1 MKRVMRGEF
10 LIAQSG
16 ASSPMTVRQA
26 LQEGTGFLS
35 RLGIES
41 ARLDAELLLGMVLGQ
56 KREELYLSF
65 ERRLGSRQRREL
77 QSLLERRALGEPI
90 AYITG
95 RREFW
100 SLDLLVTSDVLVP
113 RPETELLVEVS
124 IVLMEAEFQI
134 SNFKFQIL
142 DLGTGSGNIAVSLAK
157 EKGDSEIW
165 ATDLSLEAV
174 RVAEINAAHH
184 GVKRQVHF
192 LQGDAFKPVEDKR
205 EFFHMIVSNPPYVRR
220 GEVVALPRDVRAWE
234 PLSALDGGI
243 DGLDLYRRIAAEGHL
258 YLRNGGFIALEIGD
272 GMAEEA
278 CALFKSVSVYRE
290 CKIHRDYAGKERVVV
305 IQKRMD

>member
-65 ERRLGSRQRREL
+65 ERRLGSRQRREF

-124 IVLMEAEFQI
+124 IGLVEAESQI
-134 SNFKFQIL
+134 SDFKFQIL

-165 ATDLSLEAV
+165 ATDLSLEAIQ
-174 RVAEINAAHH
+174 VAEMNAARHE
-184 GVKRQVHF
+184 VKRQIHF
-192 LQGDAFKPVEDKR
+192 FQGDAFKPVEEKR

-220 GEVVALPRDVRAWE
+220 GEVPALPRDVRAWE

-243 DGLDLYRRIAAEGHL
+243 DGLDFYRRIAAEGHL
-258 YLRNGGFIALEIGD
+258 YLKEKGFVVLEIGD
-272 GMAEEA
+272 GMAEEVLR
-278 CALFKSVSVYRE
+278 LFAAAGFYSGSSVR
-290 CKIHRDYAGKERVVV
+290 RDYSGKERVVV